1 MQTNRST
8 TVRWIQAFGSEPRSC
23 FPWSQGIVS
32 EQNFSRSA
40 LFHFNNDQKPSQSSY
55 QFQLFFFKFQCEHRK
70 SSFMAKKP
78 WTPVKKIKIFTRVTF
93 QFVGNQVQFC
103 QTLAFLGRD
112 TRQKNEWR
120 RGGQDS
126 KWDQV

>member
-1 MQTNRST
+1 
-8 TVRWIQAFGSEPRSC
+8 
-23 FPWSQGIVS
+23 
-32 EQNFSRSA
+32 
-40 LFHFNNDQKPSQSSY
+40 
-55 QFQLFFFKFQCEHRK
+55 
-70 SSFMAKKP
+70 MAKKP

-120 RGGQDS
+120 RGGPRLKVGPS
-126 KWDQV
+126 LVRR